1 MARAHA
7 NLIFEAFNRNKNYLS
22 RNGAVFSE
30 NKKGKCVRE
39 SWKSEFFKIGKFIFF
54 NFNVT
59 FNLNRRSFNTM
70 TNNSTK
76 LYESHRYN
84 YEGNSNIKKIPRA
97 WKTHV

>member
-39 SWKSEFFKIGKFIFF
+39 S
-54 NFNVT
+54 
-59 FNLNRRSFNTM
+59 
-70 TNNSTK
+70 
-76 LYESHRYN
+76 
-84 YEGNSNIKKIPRA
+84 
-97 WKTHV
+97 